1 MADKDETFF
10 TLDGIV
16 NSVYEG
22 DCLEYMRRFPDNSID
37 MVMCDLPYGMTRNK
51 WVDIIPLRKNCM
63 EECGRIVKDTGAIVL
78 TSQGLFTAELM

>member
-22 DCLEYMRRFPDNSID
+22 DCLEYMRQ
-37 MVMCDLPYGMTRNK
+37 
-51 WVDIIPLRKNCM
+51 
-63 EECGRIVKDTGAIVL
+63 VL
-78 TSQGLFTAELM
+78 STPCTKGTVWNI